1 MDEKVILDACCG
13 GRTFWFNKH
22 HPNAVYV
29 DKREM
34 EKRTIWT
41 SKDGTMTREF
51 EVHPDILAD
60 FTKLPFDDETFWHVV
75 FDPPHLTRAGEG
87 SWLATKYGRLDGDW
101 RETLRKGFWEC
112 MRVLKP
118 HGTLVFKWNE
128 TDIPVREILKIF
140 GGGGT
145 PVRSKNKQ
153 KRHDGLACVHE
164 AAGGRGMTGG
174 NPPGW
179 ERGAR

>member
-1 MDEKVILDACCG
+1 MTDDKFILDACCG

-41 SKDGTMTREF
+41 SKDGAKTREF
-51 EVHPDILAD
+51 EVHPDIIAD

-75 FDPPHLTRAGEG
+75 FDPPHLMRVGDT
-87 SWLATKYGRLDGDW
+87 SWTAAKYGKLDGGW
-101 RETLRKGFWEC
+101 REMFKNGFREL

-118 HGTLVFKWNE
+118 YGTLVFKWNE
-128 TDIPVREILKIF
+128 RDIPVREILELF
-140 GGGGT
+140 GQEPLYGQRT
-145 PVRSKNKQ
+145 SCN
-153 KRHDGLACVHE
+153 
-164 AAGGRGMTGG
+164 GMTIWLVFMKL
-174 NPPGW
+174 PGDA
-179 ERGAR
+179 G